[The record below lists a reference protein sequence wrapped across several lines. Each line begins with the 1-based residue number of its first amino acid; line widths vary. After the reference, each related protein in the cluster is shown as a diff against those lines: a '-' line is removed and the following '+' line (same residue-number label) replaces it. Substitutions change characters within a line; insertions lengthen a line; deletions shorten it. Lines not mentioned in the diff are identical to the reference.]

1 MDDTVSRST
10 TRHVALSCEGVSQVP
25 GSVLFW
31 ERPLTPTLGHL
42 PPSIIHFT
50 LLLNYN
56 LHGECFSVKY
66 SRMDDTVSR
75 STTRHVAL
83 SCEGVSQVPGSVLF
97 WERPLTP
104 TPGHFSSINYT
115 LYSLLTYYNLHGECF
130 SVKYSRM
137 DDTVSRST
145 TRHVALSCEVKYSR
159 MDDTVSRST
168 TRHVA
173 LSCEGVSQVPGSVLF
188 WERPLTPTLGPSP
201 PSIIHFTLLLTY
213 YNLHGECFSVKY
225 SRMDDTVSRSTTRHV
240 ALSCEGV
247 SQVPGSVLFWERP
260 LTPTPGHLPSINY
273 TLYSFVTYYNLHGE
287 CFSVKYSR
295 MDDTV
300 SRSTT
305 RHVAL
310 SCEGVSQVPGSVL
323 FWERPL
329 TPTPGR
335 LPSINYTLYSFC

>member
-10 TRHVALSCEGVSQVP
+10 TRHVALRICAI
-25 GSVLFW
+25 
-31 ERPLTPTLGHL
+31 LGEAL
-42 PPSIIHFT
+42 
-50 LLLNYN
+50 
-56 LHGECFSVKY
+56 
-66 SRMDDTVSR
+66 DT
-75 STTRHVAL
+75 
-83 SCEGVSQVPGSVLF
+83 
-97 WERPLTP
+97 
-104 TPGHFSSINYT
+104 
-115 LYSLLTYYNLHGECF
+115 
-130 SVKYSRM
+130 
-137 DDTVSRST
+137 DTS
-145 TRHVALSCEVKYSR
+145 
-159 MDDTVSRST
+159 
-168 TRHVA
+168 
-173 LSCEGVSQVPGSVLF
+173 
-188 WERPLTPTLGPSP
+188 PSP
-201 PSIIHFTLLLTY
+201 PSIIHFTLLLTNY
-213 YNLHGECFSVKY
+213 NRSWRMFLSKVHNEARGLELRGCEPSAGICAILGEALDTDTRPPPPSIIHFTLLLRNYNLHGECFSVKY

-273 TLYSFVTYYNLHGE
+273 TLYSFVKTYYNLHGECFSVKYSRMDDTVSRSTTRHVALSCEGVSQVQGSVLFWERPLTPTPGHLPSINYTLYSFVKYGE

-329 TPTPGR
+329 TPTPGH
-335 LPSINYTLYSFC
+335 LPSINYTLYSFVNILQSSWRMFLSKVFSHG